1 MSVGVRALV
10 ELDSTSWEFRMAPK
24 NNHKQ
29 AQKTML
35 EEPTEDQVASPE
47 SIGEEESRA
56 WADQNELKS
65 EEEQ

>member
-1 MSVGVRALV
+1 
-10 ELDSTSWEFRMAPK
+10 MAPK